1 MAKILPAWEQLAGS
15 CVGCGVECYS
25 DSGYSQLGAIP
36 LVDDISTRE
45 VLQGD
50 SRVPEDETAH
60 GESSHHLNILQTT
73 KPSQLTVFGNLYGLV
88 NMTLFLLLV
97 NLLAALV
104 CVELIRGDMNDSI
117 GLNFGQLWNS
127 FLAVYQLFSSEN
139 WTNVLYSTAIAEI
152 SLGQAVIVIVFLC
165 SWLIFANCKSPKVLM
180 HITLLR

>member
-1 MAKILPAWEQLAGS
+1 
-15 CVGCGVECYS
+15 
-25 DSGYSQLGAIP
+25 
-36 LVDDISTRE
+36 
-45 VLQGD
+45 
-50 SRVPEDETAH
+50 
-60 GESSHHLNILQTT
+60 
-73 KPSQLTVFGNLYGLV
+73 
-88 NMTLFLLLV
+88 MTLFLLLV